1 MQLLFSAIIKH
12 AFVKSQINFN
22 KLCDT
27 LCTKNGSLSWTCLTT
42 VFGKPE
48 MFQSLIDGYLA
59 TRIKACSS
67 ECSQC
72 LKYVSWLLKYIDID
86 G

>member
-1 MQLLFSAIIKH
+1 MHLLKAKLISTNWVTHCVPRTVVCHELALQLF
-12 AFVKSQINFN
+12 F
-22 KLCDT
+22 C
-27 LCTKNGSLSWTCLTT
+27 
-42 VFGKPE
+42 KPE

-59 TRIKACSS
+59 TRMKACSS